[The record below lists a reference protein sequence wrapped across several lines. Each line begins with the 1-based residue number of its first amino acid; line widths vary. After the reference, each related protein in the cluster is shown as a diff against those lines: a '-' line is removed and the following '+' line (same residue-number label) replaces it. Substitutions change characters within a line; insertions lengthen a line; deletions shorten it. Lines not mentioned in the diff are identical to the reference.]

1 MRKRRKLDDEG
12 ETLVENTRKVFLSIK
27 NDEVAIKLDKYIRE
41 LKAKNEQV
49 TQQ

>member
-1 MRKRRKLDDEG
+1 MRKRRKLDEEG
-12 ETLVENTRKVFLSIK
+12 ETLVESTRKVYLSIK

>member
-1 MRKRRKLDDEG
+1 VRKRRKLDDEG
-12 ETLVENTRKVFLSIK
+12 EALVENTRKVFLSIK